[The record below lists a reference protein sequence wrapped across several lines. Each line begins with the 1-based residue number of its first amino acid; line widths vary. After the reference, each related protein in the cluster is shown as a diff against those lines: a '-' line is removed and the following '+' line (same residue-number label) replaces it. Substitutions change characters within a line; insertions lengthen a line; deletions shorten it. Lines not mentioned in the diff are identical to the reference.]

1 MRELR
6 GDGSTGLV
14 RWRHQPT
21 GILPEWTY
29 AGTRIG
35 VYREG
40 IVYLNSAAALKAA
53 REILGADAINLP
65 TNAHQLSSFLRS
77 EAVSNGKAPPPRS
90 SRLTYD
96 GGRNRYVPI
105 PYERLFP
112 KDGAS

>member
-6 GDGSTGLV
+6 GDGATGLV
-14 RWRHQPT
+14 P
-21 GILPEWTY
+21 Y

-77 EAVSNGKAPPPRS
+77 EAVSNGKAPTPRS

-96 GGRNRYVPI
+96 GGRNRYVSI